1 MSELSAVCEA
11 TMVGDSYDA
20 DVLGAVNA
28 GINAAILVRKENS
41 HNYKQYCKNLVD
53 IFEFL

>member
-1 MSELSAVCEA
+1 MSELSDVYEA

-28 GINAAILVRKENS
+28 GINAAILVRKQNS
-41 HNYKQYCKNLVD
+41 HNYKKYCESLVD
-53 IFEFL
+53 IFEFI